1 MKREYKPKDWQ
12 TDPRMIDTN
21 KVQYWNNG
29 VMLTAMMTKET
40 AIEKVTN
47 GEAFVITGQAIG
59 TMVNGIATA

>member
-1 MKREYKPKDWQ
+1 
-12 TDPRMIDTN
+12 MIDTN